1 MICRCWRWNSRQRRH
16 PACLNQNCAQS
27 HENGRPR
34 SALCCRSLLR
44 ACQLRREGRW
54 PGVRSP
60 AHARGAPVVVCAAQR
75 HQHQPRARR
84 ARTPRMGP
92 ATVPRAT
99 CPGTQGGRQRGAN
112 PTTVAQGGGG
122 AAGRGPH
129 SRCPGS
135 SHAWTVMTRLSVA
148 GLDAAPRAW
157 AGARGRRHRPGAQSS
172 AGRACTNSRF
182 SLAAPD
188 HLTRAGAGMRAATND
203 SQGPNAAGTNDA
215 VKRECVWARARH
227 RARRDIARISA
238 GRRRARSRRAGC
250 GRE

>member
-1 MICRCWRWNSRQRRH
+1 MHWDETEIPRPGPSQQRG
-16 PACLNQNCAQS
+16 ADCF
-27 HENGRPR
+27 RPTTAAR
-34 SALCCRSLLR
+34 ALQPPR
-44 ACQLRREGRW
+44 AGRW

-60 AHARGAPVVVCAAQR
+60 AHARGAPDVVHVPQC
-75 HQHQPRARR
+75 HQHQPSVRR

-99 CPGTQGGRQRGAN
+99 CPGTWVAGRL
-112 PTTVAQGGGG
+112 VAGHRRWQQGGGG
-122 AAGRGPH
+122 APGRRTH
-129 SRCPGS
+129 SRCPGC

-215 VKRECVWARARH
+215 AKRECVWARARH